1 MASIESYRTKDGLT
15 RYMVRYRKPDNTP
28 TKKRGFKRK
37 RDAVEW
43 MSANTL
49 AIRSGDYVDPM
60 RGRATVR
67 DVHERWECERRPHW
81 KPATI
86 RIREASWRL
95 HIEPEWGDRQIA
107 SIRASEIQASVAV
120 MSGRYSRPTVAGVTA
135 VWHGIARTALRDG
148 LIARDF
154 MSQVDIPR
162 DKRIRE
168 ERRYLTVRQL
178 LDLAETASHGRY
190 RGMDHRDMIILL
202 GLCGL
207 RWHEMCALRKR
218 DVDFDR
224 NRIHI
229 CRSLSRVGRS
239 WVETSPKSGLARDVP
254 MPGMVRGMLADRCSR
269 LGPDDRVFTGRDGG
283 VPKSQSSTGRGW
295 WATALR
301 NTGLEP
307 MRVHDLR
314 HTAASIAV
322 HAGANVKALQR
333 MLGHAS
339 AAMTLDVY
347 ADLFDS
353 DLDDVASIIDATISV
368 ECAQNVP
375 TDVSDEGSEDVETLE
390 SVGFADGR

>member
-1 MASIESYRTKDGLT
+1 MASIESYKTKDGLT

-49 AIRSGDYVDPM
+49 ALRSGDWVDPM
-60 RGRATVR
+60 RGRTTVR
-67 DVHERWECERRPHW
+67 AIHDQWTAERRPHW

-107 SIRASEIQASVAV
+107 SIRASEIQAAVAA
-120 MSGRYSRPTVAGVTA
+120 MSGGYSRPTVAGVTA

-148 LIARDF
+148 LITRDF
-154 MSQVDIPR
+154 MASVDVPK

-178 LDLAETASHGRY
+178 LDLADAASRGRY
-190 RGMDHRDMIILL
+190 RGMDHRDMVILL

-207 RWHEMCALRKR
+207 RWHEMCALRAR
-218 DVDFDR
+218 DVDLER
-224 NRIHI
+224 NRIHV
-229 CRSLSRVGRS
+229 CRSLSRTGRS
-239 WVETSPKSGLARDVP
+239 WVETSPKSGMARDVP
-254 MPGMVRGMLADRCSR
+254 MPRMVRGMLADRCSR
-269 LGPDDRVFTGRDGG
+269 LDPDDRVFAGRDGG
-283 VPKSQSSTGRGW
+283 VPRSQSSTGRGW

-301 NTGLEP
+301 NAGLEP

-368 ECAQNVP
+368 ECAQSVP
-375 TDVSDEGSEDVETLE
+375 TGGSNTKTEGVESLE
-390 SVGFADGR
+390 SVGSAGGR